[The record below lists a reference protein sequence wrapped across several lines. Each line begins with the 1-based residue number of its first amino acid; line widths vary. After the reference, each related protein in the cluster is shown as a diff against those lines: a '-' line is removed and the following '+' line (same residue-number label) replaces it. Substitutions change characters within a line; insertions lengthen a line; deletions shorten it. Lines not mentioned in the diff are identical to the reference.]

1 MSSKQQAVLIG
12 AIVTGVLSTSY
23 LQFIN
28 VVCCLGVIIG
38 GAIAVQQYTS
48 VERTAIESGDG
59 ALLGAMAGAA
69 GVIVSAILDQVL
81 KPFRLDSQSVVQDS
95 LQRYLENMEGQSA
108 IPEAALQGGE
118 GSIGMIVVSL
128 VFGMVLYAVFG
139 AIGGAIGAAIFGEET
154 TDSERA

>member
-1 MSSKQQAVLIG
+1 MSSKQQAILVG

-28 VVCCLGVIIG
+28 VLCCLGVLIG
-38 GAIAVQQYTS
+38 GAVAVQQYTS
-48 VERTAIESGDG
+48 IEGTAIESGDG
-59 ALLGAMAGAA
+59 ALLGAMAGAG

-81 KPFRLDSQSVVQDS
+81 KPFRLDSQSIVQDS
-95 LQRYLENMEGQSA
+95 LQRYLENMQGQNPV
-108 IPEAALQGGE
+108 PEAALQGGE
-118 GSIGMIVVSL
+118 GSVGMIVVSL

-154 TDSERA
+154 SDGERA